1 MYSKKAINLAT
12 VVLAII
18 IFGVTIL
25 GLPNNSAI
33 VKAKSNTEEQ
43 NTISKEKTEEIQEIQ
58 EIQEETSEELTKE
71 NTDENNKKILQWS
84 LEIPSISLN
93 AQIAEGT
100 EMATLNKFIG
110 HFTQTSKA
118 EGNIGL
124 AAHNRGFEVNYFK
137 DLDKLQIG
145 DEIIYRYGQNKKNY
159 IVNLN
164 TQISDIDWSYLQDTN
179 ENKITLITCIENK
192 PGYRRCI
199 QAIEKF

>member
-33 VKAKSNTEEQ
+33 VKTKSNTEEQ

>member
-1 MYSKKAINLAT
+1 MYSKKAINLVT

-18 IFGVTIL
+18 ILGVIIFGL
-25 GLPNNSAI
+25 QNNSTI

-43 NTISKEKTEEIQEIQ
+43 PTISKENTE
-58 EIQEETSEELTKE
+58 EIQEETSEELTEE
-71 NTDENNKKILQWS
+71 NTDENNKEIVQWS

-93 AQIAEGT
+93 AQISEGT

-110 HFTQTSKA
+110 HFTETSKA

-124 AAHNRGFEVNYFK
+124 AAHNRGFDVNYFK

-145 DEIIYRYGQNKKNY
+145 DEIIYTYRQNKKSY

-192 PGYRRCI
+192 PGYRRCV

>member
-84 LEIPSISLN
+84 LEIASISLN

-192 PGYRRCI
+192 TGYRRCI